1 MFSPYVGEAEAEIR
15 RAFTIARQAS
25 PCVLFL
31 DELDALVTNR
41 DTGAGNG
48 KFEGGNLEISYRFYF
63 SILVQCVLFH
73 VGWCIRQLVLIFL
86 YHIPRN
92 HQHRT

>member
-1 MFSPYVGEAEAEIR
+1 MHTYTHIDVFSPYVGEAEAEIR

-41 DTGAGNG
+41 ESGS
-48 KFEGGNLEISYRFYF
+48 GGGGDSSGSVEQVSLSYRGI
-63 SILVQCVLFH
+63 SLS
-73 VGWCIRQLVLIFL
+73 R
-86 YHIPRN
+86 
-92 HQHRT
+92 